1 MKRNIWGWGYGNKLV
16 ESDFSSTLNLLKEIL
31 PPPKFRF
38 KEPTEQE
45 ILCTIRNSRFKDLP
59 KNLQHIFT
67 NDKLERA
74 ARTFGKSF
82 RDIVRGLSLEFDNPP
97 DYICFPENQ
106 NQILEIL
113 QWASSTETVV
123 IPFGGG
129 SSVSG
134 GVEPLITS
142 KRVVTMDLTK
152 NFNKVISINEKDM
165 TATIQAGIFGPAL
178 SLQLSKQGFTFR
190 HFPQSFEFSTLG
202 GWVVTKSGGHFATNQ
217 THIDRFVVGMKI
229 VTPRGIVS
237 TNLYP
242 STGAGPNP
250 DSVFFGSEGILGI
263 VTEVTLRIHHPPKY
277 KNSMV
282 VNFNSFEEGIDAV
295 REIAQTNL
303 FPSQCRLVDPLE
315 SMSMGLKP
323 ETTLLLGFESDS
335 IKGDSVVNELFIAG
349 SSICDKFGGKPQLNK
364 RMEESATDSEIWKK
378 NFIALPYLRDFL
390 ETFETCCTWTNFNKL
405 HSDIFNTLVNTSPF
419 PVIVTCRFT
428 HVYSNGPASYYT
440 VTTLASSKD
449 KMLEEWDNL
458 KSKVS
463 EVLLNND
470 ATITH
475 HHSVGKDHK
484 AVFLKEK
491 DKVWIDTLT
500 NLKKFYDNK
509 GILNPGTLIDNL
521 QPSNISKNFGTD
533 FFLAKI

>member
-277 KNSMV
+277 KNSIV

-378 NFIALPYLRDFL
+378 NFIALPYL
-390 ETFETCCTWTNFNKL
+390 
-405 HSDIFNTLVNTSPF
+405 P
-419 PVIVTCRFT
+419 